1 MKLPY
6 LLALFFVSLAF
17 TSHANSVDLLDVKKF
32 PKWFQDSYV
41 QEAQLVDTTEIIIEQ
56 FNIKQEVLGNIKLL
70 ADKEGIWLYH
80 INFGTKTPI
89 ECYVLTSHSG
99 PANSMYAMM
108 ESGLDDIATLNKKK
122 LSASFNF
129 SLGTGVIG
137 DTPYLQLDT
146 LYHLGKGKK
155 KASGILKA
163 LAAETDDGLLLCLH
177 NSIGYRKTFYT
188 AFESFVKAFIAN
200 KPSKAFF
207 NPVYQYT
214 FNDIPVGYSSE
225 KYIVD
230 ADGDVEISNSV
241 AMMIPS
247 DASSISRTDST
258 SNSWSYADGSLINA
272 SSYSIENGELSS
284 RFNILFEDEQW
295 KVVGEL
301 QGKNV
306 ETSLNHK
313 ERLLSDFGNYL
324 KVIELKSSDN
334 NSSIDNLWNA
344 DIDPVSAVEVKFS
357 KVAGDDSANTKYQV
371 GPLSMKLL
379 TDSNGVI
386 KQASMDQAGLK
397 LNVKLMYVKGMPQL
411 P

>member
-6 LLALFFVSLAF
+6 LLALSFISLAF
-17 TSHANSVDLLDVKKF
+17 TSHANSADLLDVKKF
-32 PKWFQDSYV
+32 PKWFQESYA
-41 QEAQLVDTTEIIIEQ
+41 QEAQLEDTTEVIIEQ
-56 FNIKQEVLGNIKLL
+56 FNIKQEVLGNVKLL
-70 ADKEGIWLYH
+70 AEKDGTWLYH
-80 INFGTKTPI
+80 INIGPKTPM
-89 ECYVLTSHSG
+89 ECYVFASHNG

-108 ESGLDDIATLNKKK
+108 ESGLDDIATSNKKK
-122 LSASFNF
+122 RTGSFNF
-129 SLGTGVIG
+129 SLGTGIIG

-155 KASGILKA
+155 KASGILKT
-163 LAAETDDGLLLCLH
+163 LAAETGDGLLLCLH

-188 AFESFVKAFIAN
+188 AFESFVEAFRAN
-200 KPSKAFF
+200 KPSKTFF

-225 KYIVD
+225 KYTVD

-241 AMMIPS
+241 AMLIPV
-247 DASSISRTDST
+247 DANSISRTDST
-258 SNSWSYADGSLINA
+258 SNSWSYANGSLINA

-284 RFNILFEDEQW
+284 RFNISFQDEQW

-306 ETSLNHK
+306 ETSLSHK
-313 ERLLSDFGNYL
+313 DSLLSDFGNYL
-324 KVIELKSSDN
+324 KVIELKSSDK

-344 DIDPVSAVEVKFS
+344 DIDPVSAVEVTFS
-357 KVAGDDSANTKYQV
+357 KVADDDNANTKYQV
-371 GPLSMKLL
+371 GPLSMNML
-379 TDSNGVI
+379 TDANGVI
-386 KQASMDQAGLK
+386 KQALMDQAGLK
-397 LNVKLMYVKGMPQL
+397 LTVKLMYVKGAPKL